1 MSNKS
6 PYKQEKEEKNKG
18 EILRQSAQ
26 NFFGYSD
33 KKYNKEIN
41 KYYDSNTNSKNLQN
55 PNYSKELKST
65 KKNLFGSNNSLY
77 PNYDDDEKFQIN
89 HNISG
94 VNNEIPKEIENIKT
108 KDVLKYCQAESDTD
122 IKLFNNENQE
132 KEKSSLQRNS
142 NNFNQLHMYPD
153 NLNQNNQNINNIFTI

>member
-108 KDVLKYCQAESDTD
+108 KDVLKYYPAKNDTD
-122 IKLFNNENQE
+122 IKLFNNV
-132 KEKSSLQRNS
+132 L
-142 NNFNQLHMYPD
+142 
-153 NLNQNNQNINNIFTI
+153 LNMKYQNNINIIVK